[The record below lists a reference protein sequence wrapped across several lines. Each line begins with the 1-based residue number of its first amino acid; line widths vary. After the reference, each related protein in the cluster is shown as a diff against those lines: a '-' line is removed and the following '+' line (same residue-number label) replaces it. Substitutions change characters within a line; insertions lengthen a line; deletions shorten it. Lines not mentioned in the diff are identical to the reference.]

1 MVFNDVTGRVAGL
14 LLRLDEP
21 GCGVVDGY
29 SHQDLAS
36 MVGCLRESLT
46 GALDGFKRTGA
57 LEIGRKRID
66 IIDRAQLEQVV
77 TQRSGGAP

>member
-1 MVFNDVTGRVAGL
+1 MVFSDVTGRVAGL

-21 GCGVVDGY
+21 NRGVVEGY

-57 LEIGRKRID
+57 PEIGRNRID

-77 TQRSGGAP
+77 AQRAGG

>member
-1 MVFNDVTGRVAGL
+1 MHTEGL
-14 LLRLDEP
+14 T
-21 GCGVVDGY
+21 
-29 SHQDLAS
+29 
-36 MVGCLRESLT
+36 CLRESLT

-57 LEIGRKRID
+57 LEIGRKRIE